1 MNVNDRGRIEK
12 MIKVRKPIHFND
24 SNLTDL
30 FSFILLLLLAIIF
43 VYPVYFSVI
52 SAFKT
57 QGEIMRDPMALP
69 AALRIDNF
77 IYLWNETRLPAAF
90 LKSAFLTITST
101 GLMVLII
108 PMSAYVLERRKSPL
122 SNFLYLFFISGMM
135 IPFQA
140 YMIPLFQQMKFFH
153 LFGKAYGPVV
163 VYVSGS
169 IAFGTLLFTSFI
181 RGIPQ
186 EIEEAAAID
195 GCNSFTT
202 FWKIIFPLLG
212 PCTASMVILQG
223 LGIWNDFLMPLL
235 VLPSH
240 QAKTINVEIYSYV
253 GELATRW
260 DVLFAGSL
268 CSMVPII
275 LIFAFLQKY
284 FVKGII
290 AGTVKG

>member
-1 MNVNDRGRIEK
+1 
-12 MIKVRKPIHFND
+12 MIGKDIRLNSPFLSDQTKVA
-24 SNLTDL
+24 DL
-30 FSFILLLLLAIIF
+30 FFFGLALLLAVLFI
-43 VYPVYFSVI
+43 YPVYFSII

-69 AALRIDNF
+69 SAFRIDNF

-90 LKSAFLTITST
+90 VKTAFLTFVST
-101 GLMVLII
+101 GFMVLVI
-108 PMSAYVLERRKSPL
+108 PMAAYVLERRKSRL
-122 SNFLYLFFISGMM
+122 SSILYIFFISGMM

-140 YMIPLFQQMKFFH
+140 YMIPLFQQMKYLH
-153 LFGKAYGPVV
+153 LFGKLYSPIV
-163 VYVSGS
+163 VYVSGAT
-169 IAFGTLLFTSFI
+169 AFGTLLFTSFI
-181 RGIPQ
+181 KGIPRD
-186 EIEEAAAID
+186 IEESAALD

-202 FWKIIFPLLG
+202 FWRIVFPLLG
-212 PCTASMVILQG
+212 PCTVSMIILQG

-235 VLPSH
+235 VLPSN

-268 CSMVPII
+268 CSMIPIV

-284 FVKGII
+284 FVKGIM